1 MTFGCWAV
9 FAGFW
14 YLICFSHGD
23 LNFDKNGMRL
33 NEGKM
38 PCVEGVV
45 TLTGFFLMSFEVQVT
60 VVFVTTNNND
70 CNKYQIEYKIFSDNC
85 WLR

>member
-1 MTFGCWAV
+1 MTFGCWTV
-9 FAGFW
+9 FAGLW

-23 LNFDKNGMRL
+23 LNFDENGMRL

-45 TLTGFFLMSFEVQVT
+45 TLTGFFLMSFEVQVIS
-60 VVFVTTNNND
+60 VLILMITN
-70 CNKYQIEYKIFSDNC
+70 I
-85 WLR
+85 